1 MIDLTPATGQHIIEN
16 HGSRSRATVIERAV
30 IVVLTLGMVL
40 VPVLEILMR
49 KIHGQGLGLG
59 PITQRLGVWLGFV
72 GAICATASGKH
83 LGLATT
89 TFLKEKNPVRRVGN
103 FASGA
108 VSSATAMILVWA
120 SWQTVNA

>member
-1 MIDLTPATGQHIIEN
+1 MIDLTPATGQYVVDT
-16 HGSRSRATVIERAV
+16 HGSPSRASVVIERTV
-30 IVVLTLGMVL
+30 IVVLTLAMVL

-72 GAICATASGKH
+72 GAIVATASGKH

-89 TFLKEKNPVRRVGN
+89 TFLKPKNPVRR
-103 FASGA
+103 
-108 VSSATAMILVWA
+108 
-120 SWQTVNA
+120 